1 MRWDDLFADLEAQ
14 WDRELRRELDH
25 EVADRTRRERASLG
39 LYERLAA
46 AGDATLHLTVRSGD
60 VLTGCVRD
68 VGDGWLLLAAHPT
81 HLALVPFGGVVAV
94 SGLGQ
99 RATAALPG
107 RRFGLGY
114 ALRGLS
120 RDRAV
125 LALTDVTGGVLTGTI
140 DAVGS
145 DVVDLTEHAADT
157 PRRPENVTG
166 RRVVP
171 FAAIAALRPA

>member
-1 MRWDDLFADLEAQ
+1 MRWDDLFADLEGQ
-14 WDRELRRELDH
+14 WDRELRRDLDH

-46 AGDATLHLTVRSGD
+46 AGDATLRVTVRSGD
-60 VLTGCVRD
+60 VLTGGVRD
-68 VGDGWLLLAAHPT
+68 VGDGWLLLGADPT

-99 RATAALPG
+99 RAAAALPG

-145 DVVDLTEHAADT
+145 DVVDLTEHAADA